1 MIELNSREFSIV
13 LERAI
18 SGDQL
23 AITDILELYA
33 TLIDGASYI
42 KGKLDEDL
50 RQYILLHI
58 IKNISKFKI

>member
-1 MIELNSREFSIV
+1 MTKQDFKEV
-13 LERAI
+13 LERAV
-18 SGDQL
+18 SGSHS
-23 AITDILELYA
+23 DIELILDMYA
-33 TLIDGASYI
+33 PLIDRSSYI